1 MHTSVLPLSVP
12 LISMCISKSLRGKMI
27 RLWLFRDN
35 DKGDIDKSG
44 KTQRIFLKIKFA
56 FDKFVIPT

>member
-12 LISMCISKSLRGKMI
+12 SISMCISKSLRGKMI

-44 KTQRIFLKIKFA
+44 ETQRIFLKIKFA

>member
-1 MHTSVLPLSVP
+1 
-12 LISMCISKSLRGKMI
+12 MI
-27 RLWLFRDN
+27 RLWLFRNN
-35 DKGDIDKSG
+35 DKGDIGKSG